1 LEAKV
6 EKYRTKTPEEKMKLR
21 SLDSGPFDQTLS
33 QYFDDNEEK
42 FDKQGKDEY
51 ILTQDEVEDYSPS
64 DVRKSFRDF
73 ENNKE
78 PDNFKRIQ

>member
-1 LEAKV
+1 
-6 EKYRTKTPEEKMKLR
+6 
-21 SLDSGPFDQTLS
+21 LS
-33 QYFDDNEEK
+33 TYFQDNEEK
-42 FDKQGKDEY
+42 FEKQGKDEY